1 MDIINTGDDTIKKQI
16 LNSSDNKIVVDL
28 IAKLKA
34 DEVTSRG
41 SIGHYLESMEC
52 KPEINMKMFTTNVS
66 TNGVQEAITVLEML
80 KNNESAEKP
89 IGISNPREIHDTMNR
104 LLPMLEAIKDRL
116 SGDMDQSKLDEII
129 NKEYTY
135 AWDKEGNCTVDLS
148 KENIISFINYGE
160 DNFSIFN
167 SFDKSMMNELRAVI
181 LDKGIDLSSFTILHG
196 LLLLNQGL
204 VSLKDVDKVK
214 MEVVTLTSMYNIFT
228 NRLALINNIDLLMTE
243 LKETHMYLA
252 RGLELPY
259 NSRYNLSAIKSLDSM
274 LTNDFL
280 TIRILNLFKNYIN
293 RDK

>member
-89 IGISNPREIHDTMNR
+89 IGVSNPREIHDTMNR

-214 MEVVTLTSMYNIFT
+214 MEVVTLTSMHNIFT

-259 NSRYNLSAIKSLDSM
+259 NTRYNLSAIKSLDSM

-280 TIRILNLFKNYIN
+280 TIRILDLFKNYIN